1 MIGCPISMSH
11 YLQNIQ
17 SFLTKRFKVLYMI
30 LKSEFGVKKKE
41 ARRILFPRRML
52 GSGEK
57 NVVLVK
63 VDADSLGGGELKTVL
78 AADTHLEHC

>member
-1 MIGCPISMSH
+1 MIGSPISMSH

-30 LKSEFGVKKKE
+30 FKSEFGVQKRGQCFSQKDVRVCDE
-41 ARRILFPRRML
+41 
-52 GSGEK
+52 
-57 NVVLVK
+57 NVVLVN
-63 VDADSLGGGELKTVL
+63 SLGGGELKTVL